1 MGKTAVYIISILN
14 RLQPNPAPLTGLVL
28 VHTRELTQQIQK
40 EFERLGKF
48 RTDITSNVV
57 YGGVPLD

>member
-1 MGKTAVYIISILN
+1 M
-14 RLQPNPAPLTGLVL
+14 L

-48 RTDITSNVV
+48 RSDITSNVV
-57 YGGVPLD
+57 YGGININQQITMLKKTPPTVINF